1 MEKKY
6 ELIKTDTICAYG
18 RTLFRVRYL
27 CDIENIVAAGDI
39 GGYIE
44 GEYNLSQQGN
54 SVVLGDAE
62 VYGNAKVCGDAKV
75 YGNAKVC
82 GDAMVFG
89 NAKVCGDAKV
99 YGNAK
104 VCGDAM
110 VFGNAKVYGNAKVFG
125 DAMVFGNAKV
135 YGNAKVFGDAE
146 VCGDAKVYGN
156 AKVCGDAEVYGN
168 AEVCGDA
175 KVQSTRDYIVFKNFW
190 SSGRHFTWTRSD
202 NKWTVG
208 CFYGTGEELI
218 AKAYKDSQMKGREY
232 ERVVR
237 YVESILEDEKADRKE
252 LTKHT

>member
-89 NAKVCGDAKV
+89 NAEV

-110 VFGNAKVYGNAKVFG
+110 VFG
-125 DAMVFGNAKV
+125 DAKV

-146 VCGDAKVYGN
+146 VYGN

>member
-62 VYGNAKVCGDAKV
+62 VYGNAK
-75 YGNAKVC
+75 
-82 GDAMVFG
+82 
-89 NAKVCGDAKV
+89 
-99 YGNAK
+99 
-104 VCGDAM
+104 
-110 VFGNAKVYGNAKVFG
+110 
-125 DAMVFGNAKV
+125 
-135 YGNAKVFGDAE
+135 
-146 VCGDAKVYGN
+146 
-156 AKVCGDAEVYGN
+156 
-168 AEVCGDA
+168 VCGDA

>member
-99 YGNAK
+99 
-104 VCGDAM
+104 
-110 VFGNAKVYGNAKVFG
+110 
-125 DAMVFGNAKV
+125 
-135 YGNAKVFGDAE
+135 
-146 VCGDAKVYGN
+146 
-156 AKVCGDAEVYGN
+156 
-168 AEVCGDA
+168 
-175 KVQSTRDYIVFKNFW
+175 QSTRDYIVFKNFW

>member
-89 NAKVCGDAKV
+89 NAE
-99 YGNAK
+99 
-104 VCGDAM
+104 
-110 VFGNAKVYGNAKVFG
+110 
-125 DAMVFGNAKV
+125 V

-146 VCGDAKVYGN
+146 VYGN

>member
-75 YGNAKVC
+75 YGNAK
-82 GDAMVFG
+82 
-89 NAKVCGDAKV
+89 
-99 YGNAK
+99 
-104 VCGDAM
+104 
-110 VFGNAKVYGNAKVFG
+110 
-125 DAMVFGNAKV
+125 
-135 YGNAKVFGDAE
+135 
-146 VCGDAKVYGN
+146 
-156 AKVCGDAEVYGN
+156 
-168 AEVCGDA
+168 VCGDA

>member
-82 GDAMVFG
+82 GDAMVF
-89 NAKVCGDAKV
+89 
-99 YGNAK
+99 
-104 VCGDAM
+104 
-110 VFGNAKVYGNAKVFG
+110 
-125 DAMVFGNAKV
+125 
-135 YGNAKVFGDAE
+135 
-146 VCGDAKVYGN
+146 GDAKVYGN

>member
-89 NAKVCGDAKV
+89 NAKV
-99 YGNAK
+99 
-104 VCGDAM
+104 
-110 VFGNAKVYGNAKVFG
+110 
-125 DAMVFGNAKV
+125 

-146 VCGDAKVYGN
+146 VCGDAEVYGN

>member
-89 NAKVCGDAKV
+89 NAKV

-110 VFGNAKVYGNAKVFG
+110 VFGNAEVYGNAKVFG
-125 DAMVFGNAKV
+125 DAKV

-146 VCGDAKVYGN
+146 VYGN

>member
-89 NAKVCGDAKV
+89 NAKVYGNAKVFGDAEV

-104 VCGDAM
+104 VCGDAE
-110 VFGNAKVYGNAKVFG
+110 VYGN
-125 DAMVFGNAKV
+125 
-135 YGNAKVFGDAE
+135 AE

>member
-75 YGNAKVC
+75 YGNAEVCGDAEVYGNAEVC

-89 NAKVCGDAKV
+89 NA
-99 YGNAK
+99 
-104 VCGDAM
+104 
-110 VFGNAKVYGNAKVFG
+110 
-125 DAMVFGNAKV
+125 
-135 YGNAKVFGDAE
+135 E
-146 VCGDAKVYGN
+146 VYGN

>member
-89 NAKVCGDAKV
+89 NAKV
-99 YGNAK
+99 
-104 VCGDAM
+104 
-110 VFGNAKVYGNAKVFG
+110 YGNAKVFG

-135 YGNAKVFGDAE
+135 YGNAE
-146 VCGDAKVYGN
+146 VYGN
-156 AKVCGDAEVYGN
+156 AKVCGDAEVYGNAEVCGDAEVYGN

>member
-62 VYGNAKVCGDAKV
+62 VYGNAKVCGDAEV
-75 YGNAKVC
+75 YGNAK
-82 GDAMVFG
+82 
-89 NAKVCGDAKV
+89 
-99 YGNAK
+99 
-104 VCGDAM
+104 
-110 VFGNAKVYGNAKVFG
+110 
-125 DAMVFGNAKV
+125 
-135 YGNAKVFGDAE
+135 
-146 VCGDAKVYGN
+146 
-156 AKVCGDAEVYGN
+156 
-168 AEVCGDA
+168 VCGDA